1 MRVRPPTA
9 REASGGGC
17 CVAVSGGKVQVT
29 PGGGASALSFE
40 FEAAWNERATQDDV
54 ANRVSHQVERVLG
67 GYNAAILM
75 YGQSGTGKTYTMGTN
90 HQALA
95 QPSAEGL
102 VPRLVSKLFASFPSA
117 DGSHR
122 VTLTIVEIYKE
133 RIRDLLCPSRDN
145 LAIHEGERGTYVGDA
160 TTVQV
165 QNSVEVLHW
174 VGEALQSRAVGST
187 LLNTDSSRSHL
198 VLTLTVE
205 VGDTVGKLLFVD
217 LAGSEKVK
225 RTGATGSLLT
235 EASAINKSL
244 SALGNVIAALTS
256 NAAAGDAGTPAAVV
270 PFRDSKLTRL
280 LKECLSGSA
289 FTTLISA

>member
-1 MRVRPPTA
+1 MQ
-9 REASGGGC
+9 
-17 CVAVSGGKVQVT
+17 AVLT
-29 PGGGASALSFE
+29 
-40 FEAAWNERATQDDV
+40 
-54 ANRVSHQVERVLG
+54 HQPC
-67 GYNAAILM
+67 
-75 YGQSGTGKTYTMGTN
+75 S
-90 HQALA
+90 
-95 QPSAEGL
+95 
-102 VPRLVSKLFASFPSA
+102 
-117 DGSHR
+117 
-122 VTLTIVEIYKE
+122 
-133 RIRDLLCPSRDN
+133 DLLCPSRDN

-160 TTVQV
+160 TQV
-165 QNSVEVLHW
+165 EVHNAVEVLHW

-187 LLNTDSSRSHL
+187 LLNSDSSRSHL

-205 VGDTVGKLLFVD
+205 VGSTVGKLLFVD

-235 EASAINKSL
+235 EATAINKSL

-289 FTTLISA
+289 FTTLIGACVEIPLMSRPRHSLPSPLRSLRVTLRRGCSRHHLITALRCPSQEPAMLARCPHPRCGGHPGCCCGGPDAGHPGARRAD